1 MARDIIEN
9 QSDPHG
15 RCQLA
20 RQLSAPAAVLRQPI
34 PFTAPGNLQCPLE
47 FWIHSQS
54 NSEKTEKTPLLNKG
68 SKSKYFFLID
78 YFIYKL
84 ILDFVE
90 FRIYILTPLEHC
102 AQIFGRSNK

>member
-1 MARDIIEN
+1 MARDIIDN
-9 QSDPHG
+9 QSDLHG

-20 RQLSAPAAVLRQPI
+20 RQMSAPATIHHQPI

-68 SKSKYFFLID
+68 SRG
-78 YFIYKL
+78 KL
-84 ILDFVE
+84 FYEVIRNL
-90 FRIYILTPLEHC
+90 Y
-102 AQIFGRSNK
+102 